1 MRVSIRLS
9 NGNTQLTYQVTV
21 PDNSTVND
29 LKLAALVAAPSNSNI
44 QDLSLSNFSLI
55 FSSKKLELSYSL
67 GYYGITNDSI
77 IYLINQHLSSSSV
90 LIDVDDDLLT
100 LQKQQAEQQ
109 QQQVQEQQAQ
119 KKRRRSSNKKKCTF
133 NSCNNQ
139 PLKIVG
145 DCIHCDGHYC
155 SKHRLLESHKC
166 TGLQNC
172 KEQLHEQ
179 NGLKL
184 LNEQTVSS
192 KV

>member
-29 LKLAALVAAPSNSNI
+29 LKLAALVAAPMNSNI
-44 QDLSLSNFSLI
+44 HDLSLSNFSLMY
-55 FSSKKLELSYSL
+55 SSKKLELSYQLQS
-67 GYYGITNDSI
+67 YGINNDSI
-77 IYLINQHLSSSSV
+77 VYLINQSVSDV
-90 LIDVDDDLLT
+90 LIDVDEDLAT
-100 LQKQQAEQQ
+100 VQKQDLSKLQLE
-109 QQQVQEQQAQ
+109 QVQQ
-119 KKRRRSSNKKKCTF
+119 KKRRRSSNKKKCSFTQ
-133 NSCNNQ
+133 CNNT

-166 TGLQNC
+166 SGLQNC
-172 KEQLHEQ
+172 KEQLHTQ

-184 LNEQTVSS
+184 LNEQTISS